1 VVNSV
6 KVISLSK
13 DQNHLFSKK
22 MCNSLLFLE
31 GLGIEGDAH
40 CGETVKHRSRA
51 KVDPTQPNLRQ
62 VHLIHSELLSEL
74 RLQGFSVDAG
84 TMGENILTQGIDLLS
99 LPKNTLLKMGNDV
112 VLKVTGLRNPCVQLD
127 SYQKGL
133 TQAVLSK
140 DSEGN
145 LILKAG
151 IMAVVVNGGTVKL
164 NDLINLELPN
174 SPHEKL
180 KRV

>member
-1 VVNSV
+1 
-6 KVISLSK
+6 
-13 DQNHLFSKK
+13 

-74 RLQGFSVDAG
+74 RLQGFSADAG

-140 DSEGN
+140 DSKGN

>member
-1 VVNSV
+1 
-6 KVISLSK
+6 
-13 DQNHLFSKK
+13 
-22 MCNSLLFLE
+22 MCNCLLFLE

-133 TQAVLSK
+133 TQAVLSQ
-140 DSEGN
+140 S
-145 LILKAG
+145 LIH
-151 IMAVVVNGGTVKL
+151 I
-164 NDLINLELPN
+164 
-174 SPHEKL
+174 
-180 KRV
+180 

>member
-1 VVNSV
+1 
-6 KVISLSK
+6 
-13 DQNHLFSKK
+13 
-22 MCNSLLFLE
+22 
-31 GLGIEGDAH
+31 
-40 CGETVKHRSRA
+40 
-51 KVDPTQPNLRQ
+51 
-62 VHLIHSELLSEL
+62 LSEL